1 MIITIDGTA
10 GSGKSTTAKLVAQR
24 LGYKYIDSGATYR
37 ALAFSVKKNGIDPK
51 DENEIVGLSK
61 ELKLDFKGERVIL
74 DGEDVTEQI
83 RDEEIGKLASL
94 CSIYKGVRKNMVALQ
109 RRLAGIQEFDESENS
124 HLPVGRKNVVC
135 EGRDIGTVVFPD
147 AEVKFYIDASI
158 KERAKRRRKELLGRG
173 VYRKTSDIEKDIGER
188 DLQDK
193 TRVHS
198 PLCVPEGAVLI
209 NTTNLSI
216 EEEVEK
222 VIKIIKSYQAT
233 PDKSGIA

>member
-1 MIITIDGTA
+1 MIVTIDGTA

-37 ALAFSVKKNGIDPK
+37 ALAFLVKKNGIDPK
-51 DENEIVGLSK
+51 NENEVARLSR

-74 DGEDVTEQI
+74 NGEDVTKQI
-83 RDEEIGKLASL
+83 RNEEIGKLASL
-94 CSIYKGVRKNMVALQ
+94 CSTYKGVRENMVALQ
-109 RRLAGIQEFDESENS
+109 HRLADKENI
-124 HLPVGRKNVVC
+124 VC

-158 KERAKRRRKELLGRG
+158 NERAKRRRKELLEREIHT
-173 VYRKTSDIEKDIGER
+173 KTSAIEKDIGER

-198 PLCVPEGAVLI
+198 PLCVPKDANI
-209 NTTNLSI
+209 IDTTNLSI

-222 VIKIIKSYQAT
+222 VIEIIKDSKIQRFK
-233 PDKSGIA
+233 D

>member
-1 MIITIDGTA
+1 MIITVDGTA
-10 GSGKSTTAKLVAQR
+10 GSGKSKTAKLVAQR

-37 ALAFSVKKNGIDPK
+37 ALAFLVKKNGIDPK
-51 DENEIVGLSK
+51 DENEVVGLSEK
-61 ELKLDFKGERVIL
+61 LELNFNEGRAIL

-83 RDEEIGKLASL
+83 RNEEIGKLASF
-94 CSIYKGVRKNMVALQ
+94 CSIYKRVRENMVALQ
-109 RRLAGIQEFDESENS
+109 HRLADEE
-124 HLPVGRKNVVC
+124 NVVC

-158 KERAKRRRKELLGRG
+158 KERAKRRRKELLERG
-173 VYRKTSDIEKDIGER
+173 IHKKTSDIEKDIGER

-198 PLCVPEGAVLI
+198 PLCVPEGAVVI

-216 EEEVEK
+216 EEEVEE
-222 VIKIIKSYQAT
+222 VIKIIKDSKIQRFK
-233 PDKSGIA
+233 D